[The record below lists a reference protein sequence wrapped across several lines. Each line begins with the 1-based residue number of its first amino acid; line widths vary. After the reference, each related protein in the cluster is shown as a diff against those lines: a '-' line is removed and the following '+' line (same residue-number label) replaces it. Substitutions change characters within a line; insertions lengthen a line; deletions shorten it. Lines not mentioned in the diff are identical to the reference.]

1 METRIGG
8 VAAMERLLG
17 LDAANLTPAWK
28 RALECGRA
36 EQKTSESVCGTRLIL
51 LRSGVERGSGL
62 PVNCVAGK
70 RGNRIVLARASLVLS
85 RHFLG
90 HCFGAYAT
98 PGGRLA
104 LLLCYAPFGLRF
116 PPSADPP

>member
-1 METRIGG
+1 MN
-8 VAAMERLLG
+8 RLLG
-17 LDAANLTPAWK
+17 HGAAKKRFHLERTLD
-28 RALECGRA
+28 RASA
-36 EQKTSESVCGTRLIL
+36 EPKTSECGCGTRLFP

-62 PVNCVAGK
+62 PMNCVVGK
-70 RGNRIVLARASLVLS
+70 RGNRVVLARVSLVLS
-85 RHFLG
+85 RLFLG

-104 LLLCYAPFGLRF
+104 LLLCYAPSGLGF

>member
-1 METRIGG
+1 MNRLLAHG
-8 VAAMERLLG
+8 VAK
-17 LDAANLTPAWK
+17 NFSPSQ
-28 RALECGRA
+28 RARVHRRA
-36 EQKTSESVCGTRLIL
+36 EQKTSGYGCGTRLFPL
-51 LRSGVERGSGL
+51 RCGVDRRSGL
-62 PVNCVAGK
+62 QLACVVRK
-70 RGNRIVLARASLVLS
+70 RRNRMVLARVSLVLS

-104 LLLCYAPFGLRF
+104 LLLCYAPSGLRF